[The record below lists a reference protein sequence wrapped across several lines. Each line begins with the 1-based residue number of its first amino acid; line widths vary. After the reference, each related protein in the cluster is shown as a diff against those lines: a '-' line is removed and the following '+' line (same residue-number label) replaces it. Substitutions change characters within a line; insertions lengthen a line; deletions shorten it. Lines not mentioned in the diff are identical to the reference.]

1 MTAAAGVP
9 FRHGPPK
16 SPRRQ
21 DEEDRAIS
29 AAQTEALRS
38 RLTVD
43 QPPRTVPKHRPMNT
57 HVPGSIAYAVAGGRV
72 IR

>member
-9 FRHGPPK
+9 MRQGLPH
-16 SPRRQ
+16 PRDRQ
-21 DEEDRAIS
+21 GAD
-29 AAQTEALRS
+29 ALRT

-43 QPPRTVPKHRPMNT
+43 QPPKVIPKHVPRNS
-57 HVPGSIAYAVAGGRV
+57 HVPGSIAYALVGGRV